1 MNIIELLKYNQN
13 ELGNKIKEIVSNYR
27 DFYSIISID
36 GGGILV
42 TPKGSKNYPLIC
54 SHLDTI
60 NDQRKEKE
68 TPKIVI
74 QGDYISLASDSPCSC
89 LGGDDRCGVF
99 IALELIKAR
108 LPYAFGFFY
117 DEEVGGVGSSYMLQY
132 LTDNITAFIGLDRRG
147 ADQAAIYGYDNSELM
162 SLFERRGYF
171 KAKGSFTDASNLA
184 RIYSKGVACINLS
197 VGYYNEHTPK
207 ETINITAM
215 NRTLTILKDM
225 VDGLTSKPFLIE
237 NFMIYNEL
245 YQSKLYYYGDDDLY
259 NYYGDDGLYNYYDDD
274 DSEALEQW
282 YIEGYNKAMEQ
293 GYEIAKAEFYNDNLK
308 EAEAWYISY
317 RAGFK
322 DALDD
327 MQNLKYP
334 KKALA

>member
-1 MNIIELLKYNQN
+1 MNIIELLTINQI
-13 ELGNKIKEIVSNYR
+13 ELGTKIKEIITNDYR
-27 DFYSIISID
+27 DFYSIIFID
-36 GGGILV
+36 NGGIIV
-42 TPKGSKNYPLIC
+42 TPKKCEKYPLIC

-60 NDQRKEKE
+60 NDQRKAKE
-68 TPKIVI
+68 TPKISDINI
-74 QGDYISLASDSPCSC
+74 QGDYISLTNNSPCSC
-89 LGGDDRCGVF
+89 LGGDDRCGVY

-117 DEEVGGVGSSYMLQY
+117 DEEIGGIGSKYMLQY

-162 SLFERRGYF
+162 ALFERRGYF
-171 KAKGSFTDASNLA
+171 KVKGSFTDASNLA
-184 RIYSKGVACINLS
+184 GMYSKGVACINLS

-207 ETINITAM
+207 ETINTTAM

-225 VDGLTSKPFLIE
+225 VDELTFKPFLIE

-245 YQSKLYYYGDDDLY
+245 YQSKLYYYGDDDIY
-259 NYYGDDGLYNYYDDD
+259 NYDD
-274 DSEALEQW
+274 DSEALEQC

-293 GYEIAKAEFYNDNLK
+293 GYEISKDELYEENLK
-308 EAEAWYISY
+308 GIYSSEAWYISY
-317 RAGFK
+317 WAGFK

-327 MQNLKYP
+327 MENLKYP

>member
-1 MNIIELLKYNQN
+1 M
-13 ELGNKIKEIVSNYR
+13 G
-27 DFYSIISID
+27 
-36 GGGILV
+36 
-42 TPKGSKNYPLIC
+42 
-54 SHLDTI
+54 
-60 NDQRKEKE
+60 
-68 TPKIVI
+68 
-74 QGDYISLASDSPCSC
+74 
-89 LGGDDRCGVF
+89 
-99 IALELIKAR
+99 
-108 LPYAFGFFY
+108 
-117 DEEVGGVGSSYMLQY
+117 
-132 LTDNITAFIGLDRRG
+132 
-147 ADQAAIYGYDNSELM
+147 
-162 SLFERRGYF
+162 LFERRGYF

-225 VDGLTSKPFLIE
+225 VDELTSKPFLIE

-245 YQSKLYYYGDDDLY
+245 YQSKLYYYGDDDDLY
-259 NYYGDDGLYNYYDDD
+259 NYYGDDDLYNYDDD
-274 DSEALEQW
+274 DSEALEQR

>member
-1 MNIIELLKYNQN
+1 MNIIELLTINQS
-13 ELGNKIKEIVSNYR
+13 ELGTKIKEIITNDYR
-27 DFYSIISID
+27 DFYSIIFID
-36 GGGILV
+36 NGGIIV
-42 TPKGSKNYPLIC
+42 TPKKCEKYPLIC

-60 NDQRKEKE
+60 NDQRKAKE
-68 TPKIVI
+68 TPKISDINI
-74 QGDYISLASDSPCSC
+74 QGDYISLTNNSPCSC
-89 LGGDDRCGVF
+89 LGGDDRCGVY

-117 DEEVGGVGSSYMLQY
+117 DEEIGGIGSKYMLQY

-162 SLFERRGYF
+162 ALFERRGYF
-171 KAKGSFTDASNLA
+171 KVKGSFTDASNLA
-184 RIYSKGVACINLS
+184 GMYSKGVACINLS

-207 ETINITAM
+207 ETINTTAM

-225 VDGLTSKPFLIE
+225 VDELTAKPFLVE
-237 NFMIYNEL
+237 NSILYNEL
-245 YQSKLYYYGDDDLY
+245 YQSELYYYGDDNIY
-259 NYYGDDGLYNYYDDD
+259 NYDDEYSD

-282 YIEGYNKAMEQ
+282 YIKGYNNAMEQ
-293 GYEIAKAEFYNDNLK
+293 GYELSKDDLLYNDNLK

-317 RAGFK
+317 RVGFK

-327 MQNLKYP
+327 MENLKYP

>member
-1 MNIIELLKYNQN
+1 MQLRALKTHSTT
-13 ELGNKIKEIVSNYR
+13 LKI
-27 DFYSIISID
+27 
-36 GGGILV
+36 G
-42 TPKGSKNYPLIC
+42 TTKNANSRTLPL
-54 SHLDTI
+54 
-60 NDQRKEKE
+60 
-68 TPKIVI
+68 
-74 QGDYISLASDSPCSC
+74 
-89 LGGDDRCGVF
+89 
-99 IALELIKAR
+99 
-108 LPYAFGFFY
+108 
-117 DEEVGGVGSSYMLQY
+117 
-132 LTDNITAFIGLDRRG
+132 GLDRRG

-162 SLFERRGYF
+162 ALFERRGYF

-225 VDGLTSKPFLIE
+225 VDELTSKPFLIE

-245 YQSKLYYYGDDDLY
+245 YQSKLY
-259 NYYGDDGLYNYYDDD
+259 NYYGDDGLYNYDDD

-334 KKALA
+334 